1 MREITGTWG
10 VGTGVYPPSAR
21 DLLAAK
27 KKSECEKFKGE
38 SNRRNKLA
46 TRYFPTH
53 DHSSTVT
60 MWSTNRWS

>member
-10 VGTGVYPPSAR
+10 VGTGVSPPSAR
-21 DLLAAK
+21 DLLPQ

-38 SNRRNKLA
+38 SNRRCKLA

-60 MWSTNRWS
+60 MWSKNSWS